1 MVQIDP
7 ESAGRECPLCG
18 IRNPFSERAGR
29 MSQRHTSLPSL
40 KSGVSE
46 GWSNYALGLAGR

>member
-7 ESAGRECPLCG
+7 EPPDASVRSTASE
-18 IRNPFSERAGR
+18 IAFSERAGR
-29 MSQRHTSLPSL
+29 MSKRNTSLPSF

-46 GWSNYALGLAGR
+46 GWSKYALGLAGR